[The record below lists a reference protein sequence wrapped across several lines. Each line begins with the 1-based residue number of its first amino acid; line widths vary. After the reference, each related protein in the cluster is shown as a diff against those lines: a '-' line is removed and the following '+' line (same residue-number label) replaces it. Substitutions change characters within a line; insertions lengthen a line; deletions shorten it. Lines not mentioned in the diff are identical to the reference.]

1 MKLFHVHK
9 RFLLMMNAIAV
20 LVAFLMHLP
29 ELIALSDPVA
39 GSRLFPDVHWAN
51 VSYEILFTY
60 LSVLLLFFLNIR
72 MMLPDN
78 PATELRWKRV
88 ALTFVVTLV
97 VCNLLGKGFVFLHQ
111 HCDVPAITATLHHYL
126 HPLRDILMTCIVTG
140 TCYLDHQ
147 NQRSRRVL
155 LENEQLRS
163 EIWSTSTKP

>member
-60 LSVLLLFFLNIR
+60 LSVLLLFFLNIW

-78 PATELRWKRV
+78 PATELRWK
-88 ALTFVVTLV
+88 
-97 VCNLLGKGFVFLHQ
+97 G
-111 HCDVPAITATLHHYL
+111 
-126 HPLRDILMTCIVTG
+126 
-140 TCYLDHQ
+140 
-147 NQRSRRVL
+147 SR
-155 LENEQLRS
+155 
-163 EIWSTSTKP
+163 